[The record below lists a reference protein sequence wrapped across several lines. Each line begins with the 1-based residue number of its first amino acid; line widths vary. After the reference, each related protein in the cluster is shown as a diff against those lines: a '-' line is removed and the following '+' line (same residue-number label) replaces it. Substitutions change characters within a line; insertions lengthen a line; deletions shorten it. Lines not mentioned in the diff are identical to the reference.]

1 MMTHALE
8 SPSQKT
14 PPPLWYEATVSMTL
28 SQGSYVLDNGFT
40 AQQAVSCLVC
50 PQEGDKV
57 LWMASKDGR
66 RYITHL
72 LSRPQSAPAVLA
84 IPGSS
89 GIKLATSHL
98 ALHASQQLTISS
110 MGDAELSAPT
120 GNLKLAARNLTI
132 TVLDSLLQLAKH
144 IVGRCDN
151 WLTEAKGLS
160 RLHGQDTQV
169 TADKDVR
176 VDGERI
182 SMG

>member
-1 MMTHALE
+1 MMTRALK
-8 SPSQKT
+8 SPTQQT
-14 PPPLWYEATVSMTL
+14 PPPIWHEATVSLTL
-28 SQGSYVLDNGFT
+28 SPGCYVLDNGFT

-57 LWMASKDGR
+57 LWLASKDGR

-72 LSRPQSAPAVLA
+72 LLRPQSATANLAV
-84 IPGSS
+84 PGAS
-89 GIKLATSHL
+89 GIAISTSNL
-98 ALHASQQLTISS
+98 ALTASEQLSIRSL
-110 MGDAELSAPT
+110 GDAELSAPT
-120 GNLKLAARNLTI
+120 GTLNMAARNLTI